1 MQKIT
6 RHHLSLLA
14 LTLLLMH
21 GTAQACDGQNAKT
34 KTNRGSAHMS
44 KEYIRDNNYKV
55 IGSIDTDSSG
65 KQVGYDVNFHRV
77 GEYDPKTDKTRD
89 SNFRVVGTGNQLSA
103 LIWRAEK

>member
-44 KEYIRDNNYKV
+44 KKYIRDNNYRV
-55 IGSIDTDSSG
+55 IGSIDTISSG
-65 KQVGYDVNFHRV
+65 KQVGYDANFRRV

-89 SNFRVVGTGNQLSA
+89 SNFRMVGTGNQLPV
-103 LIWRAEK
+103 LISQARK